1 MTSEIGDLSDSWTVR
16 GATLLRAKGRLDRT
30 TRFERNNSPAVLK
43 TALDRAA
50 RTVRETPAERDGY
63 AVPLHD
69 ENAPTASDEY
79 VLWRPDAE
87 QIGWYDTSFG
97 IDGTVRFVSLEEAA
111 ETTIGDRLTF
121 WHPDLTP
128 ESDEEGDDA
137 DDELHGFELPDA
149 EVEPESK
156 LSADERDEFF
166 EKLFEFVDSERETEL
181 RANRARHL
189 DSGIE
194 TLVGEG
200 IASGP
205 FVALGRT
212 NRRNDVGEFKFQL
225 AEGGA
230 NSGGASAADVN
241 LVADEEIYPDS
252 VLLVDVLD
260 ESDRSTDGS
269 GGSAESGRSTADADQ
284 FPLAV
289 RTTHVEGSVLTLKA
303 DRTCS
308 ADPARVEELLTDSG
322 RDYWLT
328 HLLNPVPFER
338 RTEALESV
346 AADDSK
352 RDLLTGDRP
361 ARFAADGLSVPSVE
375 MDLNEYQRQAL
386 KWADDAADLL
396 CIHGPPGTG
405 KTRTLTAYVLHAV
418 WHGDSVLV
426 TAHSNQAVDNLL
438 VGDSTLGD
446 PEPGTL
452 HEVAQRSGGG
462 GDDESDDAE
471 EFSIARVGRNSK
483 NEVVRQ
489 HYANASVAAA
499 DVVAATTSGAAQ
511 FDADRFDVG
520 VVDEATQASR
530 PATAI
535 VLDCARKLILSGDHR
550 QLPPYCADEGM
561 KDDRRHR
568 SLFEHLLD
576 RYGEEI
582 SVLLGRQYR
591 MHADIA
597 AFPNDEF
604 YGGSLE
610 TAERNRDWRVGE
622 LDPLVG
628 IDVDGDERRE
638 TGGDSLY
645 NRPEAE
651 VVAEE
656 VARCVEQ
663 GLAPEDV
670 GVISMYRGQVGEIRS
685 RLRESDVAGAGRVTV
700 DTVDSF
706 QGGEREAVV
715 VSFVRSNDAGNGGFL
730 ELPDEGPRRLNV
742 ALTRARKRL
751 ALVGDWETLSSVSPG
766 RTPENSCADL
776 YDRLRKKLEREGR
789 MQSR

>member
-1 MTSEIGDLSDSWTVR
+1 MTPDVGDLTERWNVR
-16 GATLLRAKGRLDRT
+16 DATLLRAKGRLDET

-50 RTVRETPAERDGY
+50 RTVRETPPERDGY

-69 ENAPTASDEY
+69 ENTPTASDEY
-79 VLWRPDAE
+79 VLWRPDSE

-128 ESDEEGDDA
+128 ESDGESDA
-137 DDELHGFELPDA
+137 GADGERREFELPDA

-156 LSADERDEFF
+156 LSAEDKDAFFDE
-166 EKLFEFVDSERETEL
+166 LFEFVDAERETEL

-189 DSGIE
+189 DTGIE

-212 NRRNDVGEFKFQL
+212 NRTTDVGVFKFQL
-225 AEGGA
+225 ADGGA
-230 NSGGASAADVN
+230 NAGGATAGDVD

-252 VLLVDVLD
+252 VLLVDAME
-260 ESDRSTDGS
+260 ESSH
-269 GGSAESGRSTADADQ
+269 

-289 RTTHVEGSVLTLKA
+289 RTTRVEGSVLTLKA

-346 AADDSK
+346 ASNPSK

-361 ARFAADGLSVPSVE
+361 AYFAADDLSVPSVE
-375 MDLNEYQRQAL
+375 MELNEYQRRAL
-386 KWADDAADLL
+386 KWADDAEDLL

-426 TAHSNQAVDNLL
+426 AAHSNQAVDNLL

-446 PEPGTL
+446 PESGTL
-452 HEVAQRSGGG
+452 HEVAQRS
-462 GDDESDDAE
+462 E
-471 EFSIARVGRNSK
+471 EDFSIARVGRNSK
-483 NEVVRQ
+483 NEVVRE

-535 VLDCARKLILSGDHR
+535 VLDCAEKLILSGDHR
-550 QLPPYCADEGM
+550 QLPPYCADESM

-568 SLFEHLLD
+568 SLFEHLLG
-576 RYGEEI
+576 RYGDEI

-597 AFPNDEF
+597 SFPNDEF
-604 YGGSLE
+604 YGGTLE
-610 TAERNRDWRVGE
+610 SAERNRDWRVGE
-622 LDPLVG
+622 LEPLVG

-656 VARCVEQ
+656 VARCVEA

-670 GVISMYRGQVGEIRS
+670 GVISTYRGQVGEIRS
-685 RLRESDVAGAGRVTV
+685 RLRESGVAGAGRVTV

-751 ALVGDWETLSSVSPG
+751 ALVGDWGTLSTVSPD

-776 YDRLRKKLEREGR
+776 YDRLRRKLEREGR
-789 MQSR
+789 MRSR

>member
-1 MTSEIGDLSDSWTVR
+1 MTSEIADLSDSWTVR

-50 RTVRETPAERDGY
+50 RTVRETPPERDGY
-63 AVPLHD
+63 AVPLHE

-79 VLWRPDAE
+79 VFWRPDAE

-111 ETTIGDRLTF
+111 ETTIGDRLKF

-128 ESDEEGDDA
+128 ESDDDSGGA
-137 DDELHGFELPDA
+137 DDERREFELPDA

-156 LSADERDEFF
+156 LSADDKDAFF
-166 EKLFEFVDSERETEL
+166 EELFEFVDSERETEL
-181 RANRARHL
+181 RANRRRHL

-200 IASGP
+200 VASGP

-225 AEGGA
+225 ADGGA

-241 LVADEEIYPDS
+241 LVADEDIYPDS
-252 VLLVDVLD
+252 VLLVDVLE
-260 ESDRSTDGS
+260 ESSH
-269 GGSAESGRSTADADQ
+269 

-346 AADDSK
+346 ASNPSK

-386 KWADDAADLL
+386 KWADDAEDLL

-446 PEPGTL
+446 PESGTL
-452 HEVAQRSGGG
+452 HAVAQRSGRG

-535 VLDCARKLILSGDHR
+535 VLDCAEKLILSGDHR
-550 QLPPYCADEGM
+550 QLPPYCADESM

-604 YGGSLE
+604 YGGNLE

-622 LDPLVG
+622 LEPLVG

-656 VARCVEQ
+656 VARCVER

-685 RLRESDVAGAGRVTV
+685 RLRESDVSGAGRVTV

-706 QGGEREAVV
+706 QGGEREAIV

-751 ALVGDWETLSSVSPG
+751 ALVGDWATLAAVSPG

-776 YDRLRKKLEREGR
+776 YDRLRKKLKREGR
-789 MQSR
+789 MQLR